1 MIVKIGHGNNIMG
14 ALKYNFQKVDNGLGS
29 VLYMQNIQHSPTGG
43 HSLVLSYRSFEPYLI
58 ANRNTEKP
66 SLHIS
71 INPDPKD
78 SVDDNQFISLAA
90 AYLQEMGYGGQP
102 YIVFKH
108 NDIERTHIHIVSTN
122 VDESGKKISDTYEHR
137 RSMEVCR
144 KLEKKYGLHPPV
156 TGEVLFNPK
165 LFKPVDCEK
174 ADIKSQIASV
184 VRYLPEF
191 YHYQNLGGYNALLS
205 LFNIT
210 VGEVSGELNSKPRQG
225 LVYFATN
232 ARGQKA
238 SPPFK
243 ASLFGKSAGH
253 AAVMGHFEKSKT
265 LMKDI
270 SARGILKNT
279 VEVAIHTSKDR
290 VDFTAQ
296 LKEQGINVVLRSNT
310 EGRIYGITFIDHTT
324 KSVWN
329 GSQLG
334 KDLAANVFEQWW
346 NAGIKPND
354 IEANKDLGRELDG
367 ETGKKVVDPYPGES
381 MSGMDN
387 ILMGIIDML
396 LPQSLPEDHQEQA
409 FALRMKK
416 KKRKNK

>member
-14 ALKYNFQKVDNGLGS
+14 ALKYNFQKVDNGVGH
-29 VLYMQNIQHSPTGG
+29 VLHTENIQHSPTGG
-43 HSLVLSYRSFEPYLI
+43 HSLTLSYRSFEPYLI

-78 SVDDNQFISLAA
+78 NVDDNRFISLAA
-90 AYLQEMGYGGQP
+90 AYMQEMGYGGQP

-108 NDIERTHIHIVSTN
+108 NDIERTHIHIVSIN

-156 TGEVLFNPK
+156 SGEELFNPK
-165 LFKPVDCEK
+165 LFKPVDCGK
-174 ADIKSQIASV
+174 ADIKSQIAAV

-191 YHYQNLGGYNALLS
+191 YHYQNMGAYNALLS

-210 VGEVSGELNSKPRQG
+210 VGEVSGELNGKPRQG
-225 LVYFATN
+225 LVYFATD
-232 ARGQKA
+232 AQGQKA

-243 ASLFGKSAGH
+243 SSLFGKSAGH
-253 AAVMGHFEKSKT
+253 AAVIGHFETSKHI
-265 LMKDI
+265 MKDI
-270 SARGILKNT
+270 SARGVLKNT

-290 VDFTAQ
+290 DDFTAQ
-296 LKEQGINVVLRSNT
+296 LKDQGINVVARSNT
-310 EGRIYGITFIDHTT
+310 EGRIYGITFVDHATRC
-324 KSVWN
+324 VWN

-334 KDLAANVFEQWW
+334 KSTAANVFEQWW
-346 NAGIKPND
+346 NTGTKPND
-354 IEANKDLGRELDG
+354 IEAVKGVGRELDG
-367 ETGKKVVDPYPGES
+367 DPVKKIADLDPDER
-381 MSGMDN
+381 MSGIEN
-387 ILMGIIDML
+387 ILTGIANML
-396 LPQSLPEDHQEQA
+396 LPQSLPEDYEEQA
-409 FALRMKK
+409 FALHMRK

>member
-1 MIVKIGHGNNIMG
+1 MIVKIGHGSNIMG

-29 VLYMQNIQHSPTGG
+29 VLHTQNIQQSLTGNY
-43 HSLVLSYRSFEPYLI
+43 SLALSYRSFEPYLI

-78 SVDDNQFISLAA
+78 TVDDNRFISLAA

-102 YIVFKH
+102 HIVFKH

-174 ADIKSQIASV
+174 ADIKSQIAAV

-210 VGEVSGELNSKPRQG
+210 VGEVSGELNGKPRQG
-225 LVYFATN
+225 LVYFATD
-232 ARGQKA
+232 AHGKKA

-243 ASLFGKSAGH
+243 SSLFGKSAGH
-253 AAVMGHFEKSKT
+253 AAVMGHFEKSKHI
-265 LMKDI
+265 MKDI
-270 SARGILKNT
+270 SVRGILKNT
-279 VEVAIHTSKDR
+279 VEVAIHTSEDR

-296 LKEQGINVVLRSNT
+296 LKDQGINVVTRSNT
-310 EGRIYGITFIDHTT
+310 EGRIYGITFVDHATRC
-324 KSVWN
+324 VWN

-334 KDLAANVFEQWW
+334 KRTAANIFEQWW
-346 NAGIKPND
+346 NTGTKPND
-354 IEANKDLGRELDG
+354 VEAVKGVGREPDG
-367 ETGKKVVDPYPGES
+367 SSVKKIVDFDPNES
-381 MSGMDN
+381 MLGMGN
-387 ILMGIIDML
+387 ILTGFIDML
-396 LPQSLPEDHQEQA
+396 LPQSLAEDHDEQA
-409 FALRMKK
+409 FALRMRK